1 MAVIRSQALARSRG
15 DFSLAPCAV
24 AMQHRFSAASLYLLE
39 QAHGCS
45 GPVQHRPH
53 AVAEGP
59 VAGRPGASAI
69 WVRRVMRFFRQIT
82 PAMRRDCVRLCLG
95 PCSTS
100 TRAGERYHSVP
111 TALLDRWKT
120 WFGSWYGSGMTAFSG
135 LKATPFRQQ
144 HGSLSVRTRSPR
156 VPLFIAPHV
165 PRTAP
170 GSRPV
175 CHTAVQAPRRCG
187 SGELYPVC
195 ALHFSVVHVARD

>member
-95 PCSTS
+95 PCSAPAHGPASATTVS
-100 TRAGERYHSVP
+100 PQPCLIVGKHGLGAGM
-111 TALLDRWKT
+111 
-120 WFGSWYGSGMTAFSG
+120 G
-135 LKATPFRQQ
+135 
-144 HGSLSVRTRSPR
+144 
-156 VPLFIAPHV
+156 
-165 PRTAP
+165 
-170 GSRPV
+170 
-175 CHTAVQAPRRCG
+175 AV
-187 SGELYPVC
+187 
-195 ALHFSVVHVARD
+195 